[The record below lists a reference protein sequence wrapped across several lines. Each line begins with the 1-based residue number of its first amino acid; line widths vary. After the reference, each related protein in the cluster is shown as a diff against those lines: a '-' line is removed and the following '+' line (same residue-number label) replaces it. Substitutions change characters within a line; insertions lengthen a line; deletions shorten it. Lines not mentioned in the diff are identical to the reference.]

1 MGVPWDTV
9 LTTVDKAATVNEA
22 LLAADCDWECDLLP
36 VYSDVGNPDTGAP
49 EQTQIE
55 GYRGVLRLDTQDFLG
70 IVGARYADIS
80 NMLAFSLFD
89 DIAKEGNLKFTHAGA
104 LDGGRLVSLV
114 AQLPNPIVV
123 DDEDKVFGHINMYTS
138 HDGSR
143 ALGALLQGSVSGC
156 SAATNIALFDKSDG
170 IKVRHTG
177 KTETKVKEAKRLLT
191 AATAAFSGFGE
202 AAQALSKR
210 YIPFTEVKEIL
221 RELIPDPKPK
231 SNGEERS
238 NARANTK
245 RKKIRE
251 LYEIGDGAAM
261 ETREGTAW
269 GLLCAIYNYNSNERS
284 ARGDDEMTKQVTR
297 VKGLWFGTSGNMNRK
312 ALGILLERTR

>member
-9 LTTVDKAATVNEA
+9 LTTVSKAATIDEA
-22 LLAADCDWECDLLP
+22 LLAAGCAWECDLLP
-36 VYSDVGNPDTGAP
+36 VYSDVGNPDTGDI
-49 EQTQIE
+49 EQTSIG

-70 IVGARYADIS
+70 IVGARYSNIP

-89 DIAKEGNLKFTHAGA
+89 DIAREGGLEFTHAGA
-104 LDGGRLVSLV
+104 IDGGRLVSVV
-114 AQLPNPIVV
+114 AQLPNPLVI
-123 DDEDKVFGHINMYTS
+123 DAEDKVFGHIHMYTS

-143 ALGALLQGSVSGC
+143 ALGALLQGSVTGC
-156 SAATNIALFDKSDG
+156 SAATNISLFNKRDG

-210 YIPFTEVKEIL
+210 YIPFTEVQEIL
-221 RELIPDPKPK
+221 LELIPNPKPK
-231 SNGEERS
+231 TDGEERS
-238 NARANTK
+238 NTRAKNK
-245 RKKIRE
+245 REDIRE
-251 LYEIGDGAAM
+251 LYEIGDGAEM

-269 GLLCAIYNYNSNERS
+269 GLLCAIYNYNSNLRS

-297 VKGLWFGTSGNMNRK
+297 VKGLWFGPAGTMNRK
-312 ALGILLERTR
+312 ALGLLLERM